1 MRATQSLINQLSSD
15 LNSTEDTQ
23 ERVQEAVSQ
32 LRHTIN
38 SLTLQLAQVEPIQ
51 SNSHLAMYSYDVM
64 LCHHKYGDSSRV

>member
-38 SLTLQLAQVEPIQ
+38 SLTLQLAQVEP
-51 SNSHLAMYSYDVM
+51 YSYDVM